1 MYMMYSGKAEISK
14 LSTSMEEMSK
24 VVHELKTEL
33 YKRKSAHAA
42 TSSEDFSSEKMQLLV
57 NRTNMEDRESSGMK
71 LCGLPIA
78 DDAEYPSSILT
89 EEREPGVLEM
99 DQMEAELESELQ
111 KLPWSST
118 AASGHDVTRLNLGK
132 AREIKELDRK
142 QGKKRIEIDGE
153 KGEQPEELDRRTSK
167 NSNSAEVS
175 SEGFCEVECRGVLP
189 SELDNK
195 LCHLL
200 IEQQENQIM
209 GLESELHLAQSQL
222 HEKEAELQALKDR
235 VRSLTEFSLSDDE
248 VEVPSELAFNVEW
261 DKKLQDRI

>member
-24 VVHELKTEL
+24 VVHELRTGL

-42 TSSEDFSSEKMQLLV
+42 TNSEDFSSENMQLMV

-99 DQMEAELESELQ
+99 DQLEAELESELQ

-132 AREIKELDRK
+132 
-142 QGKKRIEIDGE
+142 
-153 KGEQPEELDRRTSK
+153 
-167 NSNSAEVS
+167 AEVS

-222 HEKEAELQALKDR
+222 HEKEAELQALKGR